1 MNVLEVQDALKDFS
15 QEQLVKEMQMPSGQA
30 PQFLVLSE
38 LNRRQRMKQDFEA
51 RQAQQQPTV
60 AEKLVAAAGAPQG
73 GIGAMAQ
80 AMAPQTDMAMN
91 TGIAQMQEPMSGEA
105 MGMSGGGT
113 PFVMPTMAQLEEMAR
128 QQGKTVEQLQAELT
142 QQSLNSVQK
151 RRASRNAPNLAP
163 PPPPAGPLDLS
174 GLSPRER
181 RIRERSARVSAG
193 LNQGQDEAPAPRG
206 ADIRKQSRVPLN
218 QRPKPVEE
226 TDKEDKPKGNQG
238 GVQSLTSAGEDTG
251 TITDR
256 IMDLMEQRQ
265 KSADM
270 DKYLA
275 LAQAGFAL
283 MQPAEGGFGEAL
295 GKAGLVG
302 IQAYQDASDRYQTG
316 LADVLDTEIALQKA
330 ATAADTTQDEIKNYT
345 NLLTELREDQLET
358 GNDNSN
364 MIRSVRA
371 KLFNIIGSQSG
382 AMNLG
387 SLS

>member
-51 RQAQQQPTV
+51 RQSQQQPTV
-60 AEKLVAAAGAPQG
+60 AEKLIAAAGAPQG

-80 AMAPQTDMAMN
+80 SMAPQTDMAMN

-105 MGMSGGGT
+105 MGMSAGGT
-113 PFVMPTMAQLEEMAR
+113 PFVMPTMQQLEEMAR
-128 QQGKTVEQLQAELT
+128 QQGKTVQQLQAELT

-151 RRASRNAPNLAP
+151 RRASRNMPDPA

-174 GLSPRER
+174 GLSPREQR
-181 RIRERSARVSAG
+181 LRQRSARVTAG

-206 ADIRKQSRVPLN
+206 VDIRRQSRMPID

-226 TDKEDKPKGNQG
+226 TDKEDKTEGKQG
-238 GVQSLTSAGEDTG
+238 GVQALTSAAEDTG

-345 NLLTELREDQLET
+345 ELLKVLSDRQMESGEDL
-358 GNDNSN
+358 SN
-364 MIRSVRA
+364 QIRNVQSR
-371 KLFNIIGSQSG
+371 LFNIISGQSG

>member
-128 QQGKTVEQLQAELT
+128 QQGKTVQQLQAELT
-142 QQSLNSVQK
+142 QQSLNPVQK
-151 RRASRNAPNLAP
+151 RRASRNMPDPA

-174 GLSPRER
+174 GLSGRER
-181 RIRERSARVSAG
+181 VLKQRSARVRAG

-206 ADIRKQSRVPLN
+206 VDIRRQSRMPID
-218 QRPKPVEE
+218 QRPKTVEE
-226 TDKEDKPKGNQG
+226 TDKENKTEGNQG
-238 GVQSLTSAGEDTG
+238 GLPTLTSGEEETG

-330 ATAADTTQDEIKNYT
+330 TAAADTTDERIKTFTSLLGELQDRQMESG
-345 NLLTELREDQLET
+345 EDLSTQIQTVQDSIFALIA
-358 GNDNSN
+358 G
-364 MIRSVRA
+364 
-371 KLFNIIGSQSG
+371 QSG
-382 AMNLG
+382 ALDVG

>member
-51 RQAQQQPTV
+51 RQSQQQPTV
-60 AEKLVAAAGAPQG
+60 AEKLIAAAGAPQG

-80 AMAPQTDMAMN
+80 SMAPQTDMAMN

-113 PFVMPTMAQLEEMAR
+113 PFVMPTMEQLEEMAR
-128 QQGKTVEQLQAELT
+128 QQGKTVQQLQAELT

-151 RRASRNAPNLAP
+151 RRASRNVPDPA
-163 PPPPAGPLDLS
+163 PPPPAGPVDLS
-174 GLSPRER
+174 GLSPKER
-181 RIRERSARVSAG
+181 RLRERSARVSAG

-206 ADIRKQSRVPLN
+206 VDIRRQSRMPID
-218 QRPKPVEE
+218 QRPKTVEE
-226 TDKEDKPKGNQG
+226 TDEADKTKGDKG
-238 GVQSLTSAGEDTG
+238 GLETLTPAGEDTG

-364 MIRSVRA
+364 MIRNVRA
-371 KLFNIIGSQSG
+371 KLFEIIGSQSG

>member
-128 QQGKTVEQLQAELT
+128 QQGKTVQQLQAELT
-142 QQSLNSVQK
+142 QQSLNPVQK
-151 RRASRNAPNLAP
+151 RRASRNVPDPA

-174 GLSPRER
+174 GLSPREQVLKKR
-181 RIRERSARVSAG
+181 SERVRAG
-193 LNQGQDEAPAPRG
+193 LNQDEDEAPAPRG
-206 ADIRKQSRVPLN
+206 VDIRRRSRLPTN
-218 QRPKPVEE
+218 QRPNLEEE
-226 TDKEDKPKGNQG
+226 TDKEDKTEGNQG
-238 GVQSLTSAGEDTG
+238 GVQALTSAGEDTG

-330 ATAADTTQDEIKNYT
+330 AAAADTTDDKIKTYTDFLGELQDRQMESGQDLSEEIQQVQDSIFALMYG
-345 NLLTELREDQLET
+345 Q
-358 GNDNSN
+358 
-364 MIRSVRA
+364 V
-371 KLFNIIGSQSG
+371 G
-382 AMNLG
+382 ALDVG

>member
-113 PFVMPTMAQLEEMAR
+113 PFVMPTMQQLEEMAR
-128 QQGKTVEQLQAELT
+128 QQGKTVQQLQAELT
-142 QQSLNSVQK
+142 QQSLNPVQK

-174 GLSPRER
+174 GLSPREQR
-181 RIRERSARVSAG
+181 LRQRSARVSAG

-206 ADIRKQSRVPLN
+206 VDIRRQSRMPID
-218 QRPKPVEE
+218 QRPKTVEE
-226 TDKEDKPKGNQG
+226 TEEKDKTEGKQG
-238 GVQSLTSAGEDTG
+238 GLPTLTSGEEDTG

-330 ATAADTTQDEIKNYT
+330 TAAADTTDERIKTFTSLLGELQDRQMESG
-345 NLLTELREDQLET
+345 EDLSTQIQTVQDSIFALIA
-358 GNDNSN
+358 G
-364 MIRSVRA
+364 
-371 KLFNIIGSQSG
+371 QSG
-382 AMNLG
+382 ALDVG